1 MKQIMYVLAVSFLV
15 SCGASTKEKA
25 GGVNDKKAS
34 LQKLK
39 NQQLATADEIKK
51 LEEEIAKEDP
61 SFGVK
66 PKLVAVT
73 PIALQNFTHYI
84 DLQGKISTEN
94 IYYVTPR
101 GMGGQVKA
109 IYVKEGQF
117 VKKGQLVLKLDDA
130 IMLQNLKQL
139 ETQQAFAQN
148 IYNRQKNLWDQGIGT
163 EVQLITAKNNVQG
176 LEDQIKTLKEQW
188 STSNVHAEVSGIV
201 ETVGI
206 KVGETFTG
214 SPMSGIS
221 IVNTSDLKAVVDVPE
236 TYVSSVKRGTPVL
249 VEVPDINQKFNT
261 SVNLISQLINPNSR
275 GFMAEA
281 KMPSNSLLK
290 PNQIAIVKIQDYA
303 AKNAVIIPL
312 TVLQTDGQGKYV
324 YILTNEN
331 GKKVA
336 RKKNVV
342 AGSVYGELIE
352 IKSGLQEGEQL
363 ISSGFQD
370 IYDGQLLQTNQ

>member
-1 MKQIMYVLAVSFLV
+1 MKKIMYVLAVLFLV
-15 SCGASTKEKA
+15 SCGASTKEKT
-25 GGVNDKKAS
+25 GGVNDKKVA

-39 NQQLATADEIKK
+39 DQQLKTADDIKK
-51 LEEEIAKEDP
+51 LEEEIAKQDP

-73 PIALQNFTHYI
+73 PVTLQNFTHYI
-84 DLQGKISTEN
+84 DLQGKITTEN

-139 ETQQAFAQN
+139 ETQHAFAQN

-163 EVQLITAKNNVQG
+163 EVQLITAKNNVQA
-176 LEDQIKTLKEQW
+176 LDDQIKTLKEQW
-188 STSNVHAEVSGIV
+188 STSNVYAEVSGIV
-201 ETVGI
+201 ESVGI

-236 TYVSSVKRGTPVL
+236 TYVSSVKKGTPVL

-275 GFMAEA
+275 GFIAEA
-281 KMPSNSLLK
+281 KMPASGQLK

-303 AKNAVIIPL
+303 AKNVVIVPL

-324 YILTNEN
+324 YIMTTEN

-336 RKKNVV
+336 RKKVVV

-352 IKSGLQEGEQL
+352 IKSGLQQGEQL

-370 IYDGQLLQTNQ
+370 IYDGQLLQTNS

>member
-25 GGVNDKKAS
+25 GGVNDKKVS

-176 LEDQIKTLKEQW
+176 LEDQIKTLREQW
-188 STSNVHAEVSGIV
+188 STSNVYAEVSGIV

-281 KMPSNSLLK
+281 KMPSSSQLK

-331 GKKVA
+331 GKKIA

>member
-281 KMPSNSLLK
+281 KMPSSSLLK

>member
-1 MKQIMYVLAVSFLV
+1 MKKIMYVLAVLFLV
-15 SCGASTKEKA
+15 SCGASTKEKT
-25 GGVNDKKAS
+25 GGVNDKKVA

-39 NQQLATADEIKK
+39 DQQLKTADDIKK
-51 LEEEIAKEDP
+51 LEEEIAKQDP

-73 PIALQNFTHYI
+73 PVTLQNFTHYI
-84 DLQGKISTEN
+84 DLQGKITTEN

-139 ETQQAFAQN
+139 ETQHAFAQN

-163 EVQLITAKNNVQG
+163 EVQLITAKNSVQA
-176 LEDQIKTLKEQW
+176 LDDQIKTLKEQW
-188 STSNVHAEVSGIV
+188 STSNVYAEVSGIV

-236 TYVSSVKRGTPVL
+236 TYVSSVKKGTPVL

-275 GFMAEA
+275 GFTAEA
-281 KMPSNSLLK
+281 KMPVSGQLK

-303 AKNAVIIPL
+303 AKNVVIIPL

-324 YILTNEN
+324 YIMATEN

-336 RKKNVV
+336 RKKVVV

-370 IYDGQLLQTNQ
+370 IYDGQLLQTNS

>member
-176 LEDQIKTLKEQW
+176 LEDQIKTLREQW
-188 STSNVHAEVSGIV
+188 STSNVYAEVSGIV

-281 KMPSNSLLK
+281 KMPSSSQLK

-331 GKKVA
+331 GKKIA